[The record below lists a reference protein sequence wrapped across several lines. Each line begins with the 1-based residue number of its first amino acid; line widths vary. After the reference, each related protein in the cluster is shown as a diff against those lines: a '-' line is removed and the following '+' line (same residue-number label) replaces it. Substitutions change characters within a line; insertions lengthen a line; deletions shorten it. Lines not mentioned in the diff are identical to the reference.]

1 MASGFYALSG
11 RHSRIVCETILQ
23 SISLKAQSQ
32 VVETISAS
40 TVMQFPIWSDS
51 RLSRV
56 MLNDHSHNA
65 TQIPFTW
72 RKKDFCS
79 PFFTWNQTPAFPVFL
94 LKKDSFIP
102 FFTFLF
108 HFHLEKISS
117 IFTLLVE
124 YTRKEQHWMHERN
137 SVHSFFDSFGNFKAN
152 AKGKNWLE
160 NHTKRTDTTMKS
172 TEMCYKIQ
180 SKSIRFHC
188 LLYLPPFLN
197 VSLG

>member
-11 RHSRIVCETILQ
+11 RHSRIVCKTIFQ

-32 VVETISAS
+32 VVGSISAS

-65 TQIPFTW
+65 TQIPFYLKEK
-72 RKKDFCS
+72 RLL
-79 PFFTWNQTPAFPVFL
+79 TWNQTQPFPVFL
-94 LKKDSFIP
+94 LKNDSS
-102 FFTFLF
+102 FLF
-108 HFHLEKISS
+108 LLGKNLRHFYSVS
-117 IFTLLVE
+117 RV
-124 YTRKEQHWMHERN
+124 HERN
-137 SVHSFFDSFGNFKAN
+137 NIECTKGTAFILFSNPFGNFKAN